1 MDHEEQ
7 TTRVSWWPKPHVMSA
22 SGLNVGWWSP
32 DCEHWFRQRLAVIR
46 SGNTQLHKQAD
57 WKHFLRYYK
66 KTREVAEANEKIA
79 AEYLKAKLM

>member
-1 MDHEEQ
+1 
-7 TTRVSWWPKPHVMSA
+7 MSA

-46 SGNTQLHKQAD
+46 SGKAELHKQAD
-57 WKHFLRYYK
+57 WKRFLKYYK

-79 AEYLKAKLM
+79 AEYLKARLM